1 VRAVT
6 DRIRRGILAPVR
18 LEVDFLLVVGVLLAW
33 QAIRIPLEGSVGASL
48 DNARALLDIQAALA
62 LDIEGSVIDATRDR
76 GAHDLL
82 TFAYEHIHLPMLLA
96 FLAAARLAAPAR
108 YPLIRLTLFAS
119 YLPAAVLIG
128 LIPTAPPRWLPE
140 LGSAGPPTDAQLTA
154 TTSELLQNSTAAI
167 ASQHFGYALLI
178 AAGSLWLCPRSPL
191 ARALVL
197 YPAFVFLVVVATANH
212 YVLDCVIGALTIG
225 FGAAVAAA
233 VANGVPRPRLQPARA
248 VVTVPLVGVA
258 FALGVAGLITASVC
272 ALVLAVVPALARAVK
287 SGRDSPKPIEATDR
301 A

>member
-1 VRAVT
+1 V
-6 DRIRRGILAPVR
+6 RRGVLSPAR
-18 LEVDFLLVVGVLLAW
+18 LEVDFLLIVGVLLAW
-33 QAIRIPLEGSVGASL
+33 QAVRIPLEGAVAPSL
-48 DNARALLDIQAALA
+48 ANARALLDVEAALR
-62 LDIEGSVIDATRDR
+62 LDIEASVIEATRDGR
-76 GAHDLL
+76 ALELL
-82 TFAYEHIHLPMLLA
+82 TFAYEHVHLPMLLG

-108 YPLIRLTLFAS
+108 YPLIRLTLFVS
-119 YLPAAVLIG
+119 YIPAAILIG

-140 LGSAGPPTDAQLTA
+140 LGSAGPPTDAQLSA

-178 AAGSLWLCPRSPL
+178 AVGSLWLWPRSPI
-191 ARALVL
+191 ARALAL
-197 YPAFVFLVVVATANH
+197 YPVFVFAVVVATANH

-233 VANGVPRPRLQPARA
+233 VASGVPRPRLQPAPA
-248 VVTVPLVGVA
+248 AALVPLVAVA

-272 ALVLAVVPALARAVK
+272 ALALAVLLPLARAVRP
-287 SGRDSPKPIEATDR
+287 GRGAPVEATDR